1 MKAKVPIVPVCFFD
15 GNSIFYY
22 SWGLIDWRIRLLR
35 LLPEVF
41 NKKGKTMRIGLG
53 PVISV
58 EQQMEFAK
66 DTEMFSKFLR
76 EKVYGM

>member
-1 MKAKVPIVPVCFFD
+1 MMKAKVPIVPVCFFD
-15 GNSIFYY
+15 GNSIFCY

-41 NKKGKTMRIGLG
+41 
-53 PVISV
+53 
-58 EQQMEFAK
+58 
-66 DTEMFSKFLR
+66 SKFLR